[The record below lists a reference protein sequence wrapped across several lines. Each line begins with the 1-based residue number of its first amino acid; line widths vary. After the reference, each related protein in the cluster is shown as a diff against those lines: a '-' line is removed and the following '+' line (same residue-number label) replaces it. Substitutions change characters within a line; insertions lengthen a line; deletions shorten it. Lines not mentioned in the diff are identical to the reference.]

1 MNYPKLNKAE
11 RNNAHLAMLQEN
23 GWVPVPEPY
32 TEERILKN
40 KKFLIVYEGRNTEK
54 KYWSL

>member
-54 KYWSL
+54 KY